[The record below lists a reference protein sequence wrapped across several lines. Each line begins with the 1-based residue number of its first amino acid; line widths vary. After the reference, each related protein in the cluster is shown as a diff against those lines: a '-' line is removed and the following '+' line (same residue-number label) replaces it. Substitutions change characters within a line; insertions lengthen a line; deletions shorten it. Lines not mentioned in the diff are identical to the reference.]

1 MSGAGFAVPF
11 HKGGCGLQRAFTV
24 NDPFLY
30 IAAGVILLLVLTQ
43 AVFFLVRSWRRA
55 LALGL
60 AKGTLWKVVK
70 TSATFTVIP
79 AISILIGVVALSR
92 KLGLPLPWLRLSV
105 IGAIT
110 YETPA
115 AEAAAR
121 AVGTTIGDTA
131 TLLTASQYSL
141 IAWVMTLGI
150 MAGVILTPI
159 LAKRLLSGVDRLEK
173 RDQKWSDIFM
183 NALFMGM
190 IAAFLGMIFGGVS
203 TGLTGWI
210 PVFVMLAA
218 ALLVLVMGLCIKLW
232 HWDWLTD
239 YVLPISMVG
248 GMALAIP
255 ITQWVTGVA
264 L

>member
-1 MSGAGFAVPF
+1 M
-11 HKGGCGLQRAFTV
+11 QRAFSV
-24 NDPFLY
+24 NDPFLFGLV
-30 IAAGVILLLVLTQ
+30 AVILLLVVCQ
-43 AVFFLVRSWRRA
+43 SVFFLVRAWRRA

-60 AKGTLWKVVK
+60 SKGTLHKVVK
-70 TSATFTVIP
+70 TSVTFTLVP
-79 AISILIGVVALSR
+79 AFSILIGVVALSR

-131 TLLTASQYSL
+131 TALTASQFSA

-150 MAGVILTPI
+150 MAGVVFTPI
-159 LAKRLLSGVDRLEK
+159 LCKRLLSGVDRLEK
-173 RDQKWSDIFM
+173 RDRRWSDIFM

-190 IAAFLGMIFGGVS
+190 IAAFLGMIFGRV
-203 TGLTGWI
+203 TEGLVGWI
-210 PVFVMLAA
+210 PVFVMLASA
-218 ALLVLVMGLCIKLW
+218 AIMLLAGACIKLL

-239 YVLPISMVG
+239 YALPLSMVG
-248 GMALAIP
+248 AMALAIP

-264 L
+264 V